1 MATVDQAPRG
11 LLVPAWKTAADGRR
25 MAVAVIS
32 EEGGDWAGLTV
43 KEAAER
49 AGVDIGPAKDHLE
62 AGYLPGQKPRHRQ
75 SGPRSG
81 RSVAWRQKYLPRE
94 LWALPAKECAEKIGI
109 SESRMNYCIARD
121 LAPTEERR
129 ATGARSSKAR
139 RWVQRFV
146 PKSLQAAPISA
157 IASHYGVSQATLHS
171 WIRRGFEPKA
181 GGYRTGKRPAS
192 PKKKAQKAARELA
205 PLLKKAQKNPLA
217 FIMGAS

>member
-1 MATVDQAPRG
+1 MAKVDQAPRG
-11 LLVPAWKTAADGRR
+11 LLVPAWKTATDGRR

-43 KEAAER
+43 KEAAAR
-49 AGVDIGPAKDHLE
+49 AGIAEGPAKEHLE
-62 AGYLPGQKPRHRQ
+62 AGHLPGRKPRAHQ
-75 SGPRSG
+75 SGPRAA
-81 RSVAWRQKYLPRE
+81 RTVAWRQKYLPRE
-94 LWALPAKECAEKIGI
+94 LWALPAKECAAKIGI

-139 RWVQRFV
+139 RWVQKFV
-146 PKSLQAAPISA
+146 PKAMQGATISA
-157 IASHYGVSQATLHS
+157 IASHYGVSQPTLHN
-171 WIRRGFEPKA
+171 WIRGGIKPKV

-192 PKKKAQKAARELA
+192 AKKKAKQAARELA

-217 FIMGAS
+217 FIMGAA